1 LGQGGAPPPI
11 RNRIGNVSV
20 LIQSEGMVWPAF
32 VARRKSVT
40 RRTWSGKTAAQYYK
54 GLTFQAFDTAPFRGG
69 RKIGEARVTADPF
82 RQRLSLAPDED
93 YEAEG
98 FAYFHEHPN
107 LIPARAAKEVW
118 AQEGCSFAAFDRWR
132 QTDAEVWVCPF
143 EITKIEDYGIEAL
156 EDLLAK
162 EFEAPPGKLF

>member
-1 LGQGGAPPPI
+1 M
-11 RNRIGNVSV
+11 
-20 LIQSEGMVWPAF
+20 LIQSEGFVWPAF

-40 RRTWSGKTAAQYYK
+40 RRTWSGKTAARYYK
-54 GLTFQAFDTAPFRGG
+54 GLTFQAYDTAPFAGG
-69 RKIGEARVTADPF
+69 KKIGEARVTADPF

-98 FAYFHEHPN
+98 FAYYHEHPG
-107 LIPARAAKEVW
+107 LIPKRAAKEVW

-143 EITKIEDYGIEAL
+143 EITMVEDSAIAALEAL
-156 EDLLAK
+156 LAN
-162 EFEAPPGKLF
+162 EFQAPPGKLF